1 MLAEGWAD
9 VVVVLRNPEGFAAL
23 QHLTELGAL
32 DSATVIE
39 TALRAK
45 NQSLGEAVK
54 RRISNDGTY
63 ALTHSLIASLPV
75 DELVTTNYDDLL
87 ERAAGC

>member
-45 NQSLGEAVK
+45 NQSLGEA
-54 RRISNDGTY
+54 
-63 ALTHSLIASLPV
+63 
-75 DELVTTNYDDLL
+75 
-87 ERAAGC
+87 